1 MIYNLEP
8 IQALWDI
15 CKSLL
20 FNADGSVKTDG
31 IPIYKEIM
39 AEDDNSVP
47 KSYILLRS
55 QISDTTDLFGDGKGL
70 IRSADC
76 DIILVTK
83 GHADDTTD
91 IHNVNKAKIRK
102 VLNEK
107 SVSFSEFNLGYV
119 DASKSTEHTFSTN
132 VKYIV

>member
-1 MIYNLEP
+1 MR
-8 IQALWDI
+8 
-15 CKSLL
+15 
-20 FNADGSVKTDG
+20 T
-31 IPIYKEIM
+31 
-39 AEDDNSVP
+39 
-47 KSYILLRS
+47 
-55 QISDTTDLFGDGKGL
+55 
-70 IRSADC
+70 ADC